1 MFAENGKVCVHE
13 CVCCR
18 KETCVEKK
26 VRPGRVCRVYC
37 RREKVYTAR
46 VFCNREKH
54 GRTRVAEN
62 SVKNCVCAREW
73 FAKQKERERGKRAG
87 VCCSK
92 KKMSVCEKSVCEKS
106 VCVSPGVSVARTT
119 SVCVCV
125 CVRGCV
131 AEKKCARALCTRLV
145 LEETKYPT
153 AHVLE
158 KKKVPHMCWRKKNH
172 LCHRKKVCP
181 RECVAQGKNKAAVL
195 QKNKTRACVVL
206 QKSVCASE
214 YVEETNS
221 GECVAEKTSTRV
233 CCLAEEICPQVCV
246 LQEKKMRAR
255 ALVLLVLQ
263 KNVCARVC
271 CRQGCTRVCCGK
283 KNARHAPVCC
293 GKEKC
298 VCARVFIAEKKNAC
312 AYVPGKKHVYA
323 RTSHLSCRKNRARL
337 YCRKM

>member
-1 MFAENGKVCVHE
+1 M
-13 CVCCR
+13 
-18 KETCVEKK
+18 
-26 VRPGRVCRVYC
+26 
-37 RREKVYTAR
+37 
-46 VFCNREKH
+46 
-54 GRTRVAEN
+54 
-62 SVKNCVCAREW
+62 
-73 FAKQKERERGKRAG
+73 
-87 VCCSK
+87 
-92 KKMSVCEKSVCEKS
+92 
-106 VCVSPGVSVARTT
+106 
-119 SVCVCV
+119 
-125 CVRGCV
+125 
-131 AEKKCARALCTRLV
+131 
-145 LEETKYPT
+145 
-153 AHVLE
+153 LE
-158 KKKVPHMCWRKKNH
+158 KKKPLVSQ
-172 LCHRKKVCP
+172 KKVCP

-195 QKNKTRACVVL
+195 QKNRTRACVVL

-221 GECVAEKTSTRV
+221 RECVAEKTSTRV

-255 ALVLLVLQ
+255 ALVLQ
-263 KNVCARVC
+263 KNVCARECVADKDA
-271 CRQGCTRVCCGK
+271 RGCVAEK